1 MNYKKINQIEN
12 RISQNRKKLSEEKDP
27 KKKQI
32 KQLRI
37 EIDVI
42 RTKLERLKD

>member
-12 RISQNRKKLSEEKDP
+12 RISQNRKKLSKEKDS

-32 KQLRI
+32 RQLRI